1 MMNTERTRPDPPAAG
16 RSSPTLEDIATA
28 AGVSRSTASRAI
40 NGGDRVSPQAQ
51 AAVDAAVVELGYTPN
66 RAARSLVTRRTS
78 SIALVIPEPD
88 IRIMADPFFAV
99 ILTGITDALRET
111 DVQLVLL
118 MSRNGDDSGRALRY
132 LRGGHVD
139 GAIVVSHHQADPWST
154 SLPGTGLPTVFVG
167 RPWDARPGVTYVDTD
182 NYQGGRLAAQHLA
195 AGGRTRV
202 GTVAGPADMT
212 AAADRLAGWREG
224 LREAGLPE
232 GPVAHGDFTTAGGRA
247 AALRLLEETPELDGV
262 FAASDLMALG
272 VIEAVR
278 ELGRSVP
285 EDVAVVG
292 YDDHA
297 LAATAVP
304 PLTTVTQPMSA
315 MATKACE
322 MLLEEIDSPGVH
334 PAPFIYPAQL
344 VVRESSG
351 GGQDSSS

>member
-1 MMNTERTRPDPPAAG
+1 MNTERIRPGHAGTG
-16 RSSPTLEDIATA
+16 RSNPTLEDIATA

-99 ILTGITDALRET
+99 IITGITDALRET

-118 MSRNGDDSGRALRY
+118 MSRNGDDSGRVLRY

-139 GAIVVSHHQADPWST
+139 GAIVVSHHRDDPWTT
-154 SLPGTGLPTVFVG
+154 SLPGTGLPTVFIG
-167 RPWDARPGVTYVDTD
+167 RPWEARPGVPYVDTD

-224 LREAGLPE
+224 LREAGLAE
-232 GPVAHGDFTTAGGRA
+232 GTVVHADFTTVGGQE
-247 AALRLLEETPELDGV
+247 AALRLFEEAPELDGV

-272 VIEAVR
+272 VLEAVR
-278 ELGRSVP
+278 RRGRSVP

-292 YDDHA
+292 YDNHA
-297 LAATAVP
+297 LSATAVP

-315 MATKACE
+315 MAATACRI
-322 MLLEEIDSPGVH
+322 LLEEIDSPGAR
-334 PAPFIYPAQL
+334 PAPFIYPAEL

-351 GGQDSSS
+351 GRRLSAP